1 MVMAPW
7 QCSKKLKS
15 LHCKSG
21 TSLMLLCCKGH
32 LSDPQIKKN
41 KNDPKSEAH
50 VCEIISMLNVK
61 NKCCMNFL
69 LGCE

>member
-1 MVMAPW
+1 MF
-7 QCSKKLKS
+7 QELKS
-15 LHCKSG
+15 LHCKSE

-32 LSDPQIKKN
+32 LSDPQIKKK

-61 NKCCMNFL
+61 NK
-69 LGCE
+69 